1 MGFPS
6 DHGQYSGKGEVRE
19 GSRKYVAVTWNHK

>member
-1 MGFPS
+1 MAFHN
-6 DHGQYSGKGEVRE
+6 DHGQYSGKGEVNE